1 MKWTHKMSH
10 AKISAS
16 SRLLKKRAAKKRTF
30 GTAKQCRFIG
40 NPELIAQIDYK
51 NADFLKH
58 FLTQRGK
65 ILPSRVSGNSAYY
78 QRLIAQQIKL
88 ARSMALLPYCLIQ
101 TD

>member
-1 MKWTHKMSH
+1 MSQT
-10 AKISAS
+10 KIKVS

-30 GTAKQCRFIG
+30 GQAKQCRFIG
-40 NPELIAQIDYK
+40 NPELISQIDYK

>member
-1 MKWTHKMSH
+1 MSQ
-10 AKISAS
+10 AKVKVS

-30 GTAKQCRFIG
+30 GQTKQCRFEN
-40 NPELIAQIDYK
+40 NPELVSQIDYK

-78 QRLIAQQIKL
+78 QRRVAQEIKL